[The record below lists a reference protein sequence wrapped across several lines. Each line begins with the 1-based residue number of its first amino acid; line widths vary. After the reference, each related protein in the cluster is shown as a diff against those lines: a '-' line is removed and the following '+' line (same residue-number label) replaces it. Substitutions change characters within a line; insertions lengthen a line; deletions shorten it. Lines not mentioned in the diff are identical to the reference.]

1 MRRPG
6 FGRWPGHQRA
16 RVVIAGVVV
25 VLLSLSMG
33 IGSVLASSG
42 GETGAK
48 GWVATDTYRVMNFV
62 VLLVAL
68 IFVLRKPISQALSS
82 RIKNIREQLEG
93 LEAQKAEAEKQLA
106 QYNEKLSQL
115 ESEAERIIGDYIK
128 QGNAAKAKILK
139 EAEATAEKLQVQARR
154 NIEHEFD
161 KAKQEL
167 QREVVEKSLLKA
179 EETLKKAITA
189 QDQDKLVDEYLDKV
203 VV

>member
-6 FGRWPGHQRA
+6 FGRWPGHQSA

-33 IGSVLASSG
+33 IGSALASSG

-62 VLLVAL
+62 VLLVVL

-93 LEAQKAEAEKQLA
+93 LEVQKAEAEKQLA

-115 ESEAERIIGDYIK
+115 ESEAEKIIGDYIK
-128 QGNAAKAKILK
+128 QGNEAKAKILK
-139 EAEATAEKLQVQARR
+139 EAETTAEKLQVQARR

-167 QREVVEKSLLKA
+167 QREVLEKSLLKA

>member
-1 MRRPG
+1 MRIPG
-6 FGRWPGHQRA
+6 FGRWPGHQSA
-16 RVVIAGVVV
+16 RVVIAAVVV

-33 IGSVLASSG
+33 IGSALASSG
-42 GETGAK
+42 SETGAK

-93 LEAQKAEAEKQLA
+93 LEVQKAEAEKQLA

-115 ESEAERIIGDYIK
+115 ESEAEKIIEGYIK
-128 QGNAAKAKILK
+128 QGQEAKAKILK
-139 EAEATAEKLQVQARR
+139 EAKATAEKLQVQARR